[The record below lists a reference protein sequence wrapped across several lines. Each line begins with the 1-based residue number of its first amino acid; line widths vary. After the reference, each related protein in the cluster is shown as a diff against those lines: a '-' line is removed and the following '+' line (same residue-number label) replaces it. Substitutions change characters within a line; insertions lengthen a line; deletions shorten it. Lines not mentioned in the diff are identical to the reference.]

1 MASRAFSSFFRPAA
15 GQKWYPVLPPFRQDL
30 RPFAKLLVKG
40 LILAAC
46 LALGV
51 VYGFVFAVFPPF
63 LLIYAAIPI
72 AALAFV
78 VIWALPEAEKITT
91 RPFTAAF
98 MLTVGSKLLW
108 PEYFAPNIPGLPAVS
123 LGRVTIV
130 TLMMVMIVTLSM
142 SRSAKQDLKEALGAL
157 PIWKLLIAINFI
169 QIYTIFLSVIPFRSF
184 NQLLVTLQ
192 AWTGIYIASV
202 LAFTNPRVRRWFPR
216 FLIITALLLC
226 ALGMAE
232 LQNQALLWSKN
243 FPSFLRFDAV
253 IAGILEPKFRDGGYR
268 VTTIYTTSLSF
279 AEYLALVSPFF
290 LHNLLH
296 AKGIHRSAFWAAAN
310 LLLLFTILKTGARLG
325 IVGMFAAD
333 TFYLM
338 IWSVRRWRNHHKADL
353 IGPAMSL
360 AFPAA
365 AAAFLVSMFTVD
377 AVRYRTISGSST
389 GFSDDARWTQF
400 EMAIPSII
408 KNPLGYGIG
417 SSGEVIGFTTPGG
430 QLTVDSYV
438 LTLLVDLGIMGLL
451 LYTAMLL
458 ISIWRMSFIAYEST
472 DETDF
477 QAAAVAASIVSWITS
492 KLVLSQ
498 ADNDML
504 LFMILGYVTALA
516 WAQQK
521 KAIAAPSG
529 GTTPAAF

>member
-1 MASRAFSSFFRPAA
+1 MASRAFSSLFRPAA

-30 RPFAKLLVKG
+30 RPVAKLVAKG
-40 LILAAC
+40 VVLAAC
-46 LALGV
+46 LMLGV
-51 VYGFVFAVFPPF
+51 IYGFVFAVFPPF

-72 AALAFV
+72 AALAFF

-98 MLTVGSKLLW
+98 MLTVGAKLLW
-108 PEYFAPNIPGLPAVS
+108 PDYFAPNIPGLPAIS

-130 TLMMVMIVTLSM
+130 LLMLVMIVTLSM
-142 SRSAKQDLKEALGAL
+142 SRSAKRDLKDALQAL
-157 PIWKLLIAINFI
+157 PLWKMLIAINVI
-169 QIYTIFLSVIPFRSF
+169 QTFTILLSVAPFRSF

-216 FLIITALLLC
+216 FLVVVAVLLC

-243 FPSFLRFDAV
+243 FPTFLRYDQV

-268 VTTIYTTSLSF
+268 VTTIYTTSLSL
-279 AEYLALVSPFF
+279 AEFLALVSPFF

-296 AKGIHRSAFWAAAN
+296 AKGIHKSLFWAAAN
-310 LLLLFTILKTGARLG
+310 LLLLFTIVKTGARLG

-333 TFYLM
+333 TFYVM
-338 IWSVRRWRNHHKADL
+338 IWSIRRWRNHHKADL

-377 AVRYRTISGSST
+377 AVRYRTIAGSST

-400 EMAIPSII
+400 EMALPSIL

-438 LTLLVDLGIMGLL
+438 LTLLVDVGIMGLL

-458 ISIWRMSFIAYEST
+458 VSVWKMSFIAYET
-472 DETDF
+472 ADESEFLT
-477 QAAAVAASIVSWITS
+477 AAVAASIVSWITS

-504 LFMILGYVTALA
+504 LFIMLGYVTALV
-516 WAQQK
+516 WAKQN
-521 KAIAAPSG
+521 KARAGPMFGAPRS
-529 GTTPAAF
+529 